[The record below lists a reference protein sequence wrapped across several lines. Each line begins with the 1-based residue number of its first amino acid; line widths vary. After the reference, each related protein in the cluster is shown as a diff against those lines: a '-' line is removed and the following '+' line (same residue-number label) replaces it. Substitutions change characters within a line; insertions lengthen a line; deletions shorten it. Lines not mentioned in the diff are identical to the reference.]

1 MATESIPGS
10 IAEAPRQGFRLSA
23 AEGYRGLLRF
33 LAGPY
38 IPIGVL
44 LIVMV
49 IPAIFAPVLAPYD
62 PVEVNPVQRL
72 QPPALFGGTW
82 EHPLGTDTLGR
93 DVLSRM
99 MHGARVSFFVSLSA
113 LTIAMGIG
121 ATTGLVAGYL
131 GSWVDHVLMRLVDI
145 KIALPDILVALV
157 IVAIFGPSVVI
168 ALIIVIFYTWSIFAR
183 VTRAQVLVLREL
195 DFIALAKVA
204 GAGRFWT
211 IRKHILPNVMNT
223 LLVVASLTIGIVILL
238 EATLSFLGV
247 GIPRPTPAWGVMVA
261 DGRDYIA
268 RAWWLSTFPGLAIVL
283 VVLAFNF
290 LGDWLRDRL
299 DPKRRSL
306 L

>member
-1 MATESIPGS
+1 MATESLPGS
-10 IAEAPRQGFRLSA
+10 IANSHPRAYGFNPH
-23 AEGYRGLLRF
+23 GLIKGIFRF
-33 LAGPY
+33 LSGPY
-38 IPIGVL
+38 IPIAVL

-49 IPAIFAPVLAPYD
+49 IPALFAPLLAPHSPTAVD
-62 PVEVNPVQRL
+62 PVNRL
-72 QPPALFGGTW
+72 QPPIFFGGTW
-82 EHPLGTDTLGR
+82 EYPLGTDTLGR

-113 LTIAMGIG
+113 LTVALAIG

-131 GSWVDHVLMRLVDI
+131 GSWVDHALMRLVDV

-157 IVAIFGPSVVI
+157 IVAIVGPSVFI
-168 ALIIVIFYTWSIFAR
+168 ALVIVVFFTWSIFAR

-195 DFIALAKVA
+195 DFVALAKIA
-204 GAGRFWT
+204 GGGRIW
-211 IRKHILPNVMNT
+211 IMRKHILPNVMNT

-268 RAWWLSTFPGLAIVL
+268 RAWWLSTFPGLSIVL

-299 DPKRRSL
+299 DPKRRNVI
-306 L
+306 

>member
-1 MATESIPGS
+1 MATESLPGS
-10 IAEAPRQGFRLSA
+10 IANSRT
-23 AEGYRGLLRF
+23 RGLGFNSTQVLKGIFRF
-33 LAGPY
+33 LSGPY
-38 IPIGVL
+38 IPLAVL
-44 LIVMV
+44 LLVMV
-49 IPAIFAPVLAPYD
+49 IPAIFAPLIAPHSPTTVD
-62 PVEVNPVQRL
+62 PINRL
-72 QPPALFGGTW
+72 QPPVFFGGTW
-82 EHPLGTDTLGR
+82 EYPLGTDTLGR

-99 MHGARVSFFVSLSA
+99 MHGARVSFFVSLAA
-113 LTIAMGIG
+113 LTVAMAIG

-131 GSWVDHVLMRLVDI
+131 GSWVDHALMRLVDV

-157 IVAIFGPSVVI
+157 IVAIVGPSVFI
-168 ALIIVIFYTWSIFAR
+168 ALIIVVFFTWSIFAR

-195 DFIALAKVA
+195 EFVALAKIA
-204 GAGRFWT
+204 GAGRIW
-211 IRKHILPNVMNT
+211 IMRRHILPNVMNT

-268 RAWWLSTFPGLAIVL
+268 RAWWLSTFPGLSIVL

-299 DPKRRSL
+299 DPKRRNVI
-306 L
+306 

>member
-1 MATESIPGS
+1 MAVESFPGS
-10 IAEAPRQGFRLSA
+10 IAEPQPRVRVGGTSVFKA
-23 AEGYRGLLRF
+23 ALRF
-33 LAGPY
+33 MSGPY
-38 IPIGVL
+38 IPVAVL
-44 LIVMV
+44 LTILV
-49 IPAIFAPVLAPYD
+49 IPAIFAPLIAPHD
-62 PVEVNPVQRL
+62 PTEVAPINRLKPPVF
-72 QPPALFGGTW
+72 AGGTW
-82 EHPLGTDTLGR
+82 DYPLGTDTLGR

-113 LTIAMGIG
+113 LTVAMAIG

-131 GSWVDHVLMRLVDI
+131 GSWVDHFLMRLVDV

-157 IVAIFGPSVVI
+157 IVAIVGPSVFI
-168 ALIIVIFYTWSIFAR
+168 ALVIVVFFTWSIFAR

-195 DFIALAKVA
+195 DFVALAKIA
-204 GAGRFWT
+204 GAGRIW
-211 IRKHILPNVMNT
+211 IMRKHILPNVMNT

-261 DGRDYIA
+261 DGRDYIS

-299 DPKRRSL
+299 DPKRRNVL
-306 L
+306 

>member
-1 MATESIPGS
+1 MATESLPGA
-10 IAEAPRQGFRLSA
+10 IAESQPRIASPYDASFFKSA
-23 AEGYRGLLRF
+23 LRF
-33 LAGPY
+33 MSGPY
-38 IPIGVL
+38 IPVTVL
-44 LIVMV
+44 LLLLV
-49 IPAIFAPVLAPYD
+49 IPAIFAPLLAPHD
-62 PVEVNPVQRL
+62 PTAVDPINRLKAPVF
-72 QPPALFGGTW
+72 FGGTW
-82 EHPLGTDTLGR
+82 EYPLGTDTLGR

-113 LTIAMGIG
+113 LTLALAIG

-131 GSWVDHVLMRLVDI
+131 GSWVDHALMRLVDV

-157 IVAIFGPSVVI
+157 IVAIVGPSVMI
-168 ALIIVIFYTWSIFAR
+168 ALVIVVFYTWSIFAR

-195 DFIALAKVA
+195 DFVALAKIA
-204 GAGRFWT
+204 GGGRFWI
-211 IRKHILPNVMNT
+211 IRRHILPNVMNT

-299 DPKRRSL
+299 DPKRRNVL
-306 L
+306 

>member
-1 MATESIPGS
+1 MAIEEASGELAEQRRIPALSLGGS
-10 IAEAPRQGFRLSA
+10 GRQIM
-23 AEGYRGLLRF
+23 RF
-33 LAGPY
+33 LSGPY
-38 IPIGVL
+38 IPIAVL

-49 IPAIFAPVLAPYD
+49 IPAIFADVLAPHD
-62 PVEVNPVQRL
+62 PVAVNPVNRL
-72 QPPALFGGTW
+72 QPPVFVGGTW
-82 EHPLGTDTLGR
+82 EYPLGTDTLGR

-99 MHGARVSFFVSLSA
+99 IHGARISFFVSLSA
-113 LTIAMGIG
+113 LGIAMVLG
-121 ATTGLVAGYL
+121 ATTGLVSGYF
-131 GSWVDHVLMRLVDI
+131 GSWMDHLLMRLVDI

-157 IVAIFGPSVVI
+157 LVAVVGPSVFI
-168 ALIIVIFYTWSIFAR
+168 ALVIVAFFTWSIFAR

-195 DFIALAKVA
+195 DFVSLAKIA
-204 GAGRFWT
+204 GGGRFWI
-211 IRKHILPNVMNT
+211 IRRHILPNVMNT
-223 LLVVASLTIGIVILL
+223 ILVVASLTIGIVILL

-299 DPKRRSL
+299 DPKRRNIL
-306 L
+306 